1 MSESRVLRSADEVTA
16 AWLGHLLQ
24 QPVERLHC
32 NAGHGNWSHQIAIE
46 AQMHDGSTRA
56 LRLKL
61 CLGSTFGR
69 SEVDYY
75 LRDYVGLAGAPL
87 VHCFDAQFDPAVGY
101 HLLLEDLSATH
112 VDRKEL
118 LPTLAHGLALA
129 EALARLHRHH
139 WRSRPAPDGAV
150 LDRYFD
156 EIRPGVAP
164 IERATGQAL
173 RERFE
178 HHERALRRRWVDPQ
192 GMTLLHGDLNPTNI
206 LTPRGADAPLYFID
220 RQPFDWSLTYGVATY
235 DLAYAM
241 IPWWPETTRRANE
254 LAVLRRWHEV
264 LAQPDYGWIQAQAD
278 WALAV
283 EQCLHVPIEW
293 CSKPSTIER
302 MRALWQVQLARIQDA
317 LARPGSVP
325 VLQTPRSPTAS
336 APESPN
342 P

>member
-1 MSESRVLRSADEVTA
+1 VRCS
-16 AWLGHLLQ
+16 
-24 QPVERLHC
+24 
-32 NAGHGNWSHQIAIE
+32 AGHGNWSHQIVIE
-46 AQMHDGSTRA
+46 AQASDGSTRA

-61 CLGSTFGR
+61 CLGRTFGR

-75 LRDYVGLAGAPL
+75 LRDYVDLAEAPL
-87 VHCFDAQFDPAVGY
+87 VRCLDAQFDPAVGY
-101 HLLLEDLSATH
+101 HLLLEDLCATH

-178 HHERALRRRWVDPQ
+178 RHERALRRRWADPQ

-206 LTPRGADAPLYFID
+206 LSPRGADAPLYFID
-220 RQPFDWSLTYGVATY
+220 RQPFDWSLTYGVAAY

-241 IPWWPETTRRANE
+241 VPWWPESTRRANE
-254 LAVLRRWHEV
+254 LAVLRRWHEA
-264 LAQPDYGWIQAQAD
+264 LAQPDYGWAQAQAD

-293 CSKPSTIER
+293 CSKPDTIER

-317 LARPGSVP
+317 LARPGGAPS
-325 VLQTPRSPTAS
+325 LQTQADPTTGTS
-336 APESPN
+336 ESPS